1 MNAMTET
8 TTPVLPAYRTSQ
20 RVTRLRVVRSE
31 WTKLRSLPSAGWSLL
46 SAAVIVVGFGVLYTL
61 VRAARPPHG
70 ASAVASFDPAS
81 VSLAGVQLAQLALG
95 VLGLLLITGE
105 YATGLINATLAAVPR
120 RVPVLYGKAIVLAA
134 ASLAVCVP
142 ATFAAFVVGQQI
154 LSPHHIGTTLGQ
166 PGTVRAVLGGAL
178 YLTAIG
184 LLGLGLGALLR
195 RTAGAISA
203 LFGILFA
210 LPIIAGFLPGGL
222 SDQVSKYLPGPAG
235 IAITS
240 ARPDPSALGPWAG
253 FGVLCLYTAVALC
266 LAAWLLRRRDA

>member
-1 MNAMTET
+1 MNAITET
-8 TTPVLPAYRTSQ
+8 AVPVLPPYRAGQ
-20 RVTRLRVVRSE
+20 RVTQPRVLRAE

-46 SAAVIVVGFGVLYTL
+46 ATAVIIVGFGVLYTL

-81 VSLAGVQLAQLALG
+81 VSLAGVQLAQLAIG
-95 VLGLLLITGE
+95 VLGVLLITGE
-105 YATGLINATLAAVPR
+105 YATGLVTATLAAVPR
-120 RVPVLYGKAIVLAA
+120 RVPVLAGKAIVLAA
-134 ASLAVCVP
+134 ATIALCLP
-142 ATFAAFVVGQQI
+142 ATFAAFGVGQQI
-154 LSPHHIGTTLGQ
+154 LSRHHLGTTLGQ

-210 LPIIAGFLPGGL
+210 FPVIAGFLPGGL
-222 SDQVSKYLPGPAG
+222 SDQVSKYLPGPVG
-235 IAITS
+235 VAITS
-240 ARPDPSALGPWAG
+240 ARPDPSAFGPWVG
-253 FGVLCLYTAVALC
+253 FGVLCLYAAIALG